1 MGTRDDM
8 PADNKKDNAAWEDL
22 KKNVRA
28 AGAASE
34 RPAAGTNSASDAKR
48 TYVQGQQ
55 KGSAGQSRGNDP
67 AAKKRPAESAGQE
80 KKSPGGKSAGSA
92 VQKKKGQG
100 GKPAGTSGS
109 RNGSGGKQRSGEQQ
123 KSARPQRINSE
134 EAARRRKEAER
145 RNRMKER
152 SRLTKEMQ
160 TQRIMS
166 IAMGVA
172 VILLIVLVIVF
183 IRGCAAR
190 KNTTGTDQNTG
201 TAAKADAASAETA
214 DVLEA
219 EPTQTPTPTPEPYAD
234 KPDIDI
240 NSWEYILANATHSIE
255 DYAPEVEGFEDVMLD
270 YRIIEPMSA
279 FVNAARNAG
288 VSVYMSSGYRDYYEQ
303 QWLYEMKVDEYG
315 DEAVAATIVAPPG
328 TSEHQT
334 GLAADITDQYYETK
348 NESLENTEMYK
359 WMSAHCQEYGFIVR
373 FPKGKED
380 ITGIIYEPWHF
391 RYVGVEAATYIME
404 HDLTLEEFVALYQ

>member
-1 MGTRDDM
+1 MR
-8 PADNKKDNAAWEDL
+8 
-22 KKNVRA
+22 V
-28 AGAASE
+28 
-34 RPAAGTNSASDAKR
+34 
-48 TYVQGQQ
+48 
-55 KGSAGQSRGNDP
+55 
-67 AAKKRPAESAGQE
+67 
-80 KKSPGGKSAGSA
+80 
-92 VQKKKGQG
+92 
-100 GKPAGTSGS
+100 
-109 RNGSGGKQRSGEQQ
+109 
-123 KSARPQRINSE
+123 
-134 EAARRRKEAER
+134 
-145 RNRMKER
+145 
-152 SRLTKEMQ
+152 
-160 TQRIMS
+160 
-166 IAMGVA
+166 
-172 VILLIVLVIVF
+172 
-183 IRGCAAR
+183 
-190 KNTTGTDQNTG
+190 
-201 TAAKADAASAETA
+201 
-214 DVLEA
+214 
-219 EPTQTPTPTPEPYAD
+219 
-234 KPDIDI
+234 DI

-255 DYAPEVEGFEDVMLD
+255 DYAPEVESFEDVMLD